1 MNIVY
6 EIELY
11 DGNGKLLAKFEN
23 PTKTTIKGPI
33 TIESDKFIENN
44 KVTLQCIATNVVL
57 EELKEAIVKSLGMKE
72 IIEPIDEKTL

>member
-1 MNIVY
+1 MIIY
-6 EIELY
+6 DIELY
-11 DGNGKLLAKFEN
+11 DGKGSLLAKFEN